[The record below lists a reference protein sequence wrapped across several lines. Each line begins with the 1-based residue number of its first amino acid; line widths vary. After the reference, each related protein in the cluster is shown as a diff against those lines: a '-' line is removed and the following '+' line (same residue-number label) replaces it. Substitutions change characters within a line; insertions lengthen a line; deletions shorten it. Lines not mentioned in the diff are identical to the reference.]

1 MSMTETLQRAL
12 ELTESVQEAIQSGDW
27 VRAGELEQERR
38 ATIEAFALAQRAES
52 GDVGEA
58 ATSVAAEPALRMLQ
72 DLSLRMIGEVHHHR
86 RRILREAATVQTNH
100 AAVEAYEDH

>member
-1 MSMTETLQRAL
+1 
-12 ELTESVQEAIQSGDW
+12 
-27 VRAGELEQERR
+27 
-38 ATIEAFALAQRAES
+38 
-52 GDVGEA
+52 
-58 ATSVAAEPALRMLQ
+58 MLQ